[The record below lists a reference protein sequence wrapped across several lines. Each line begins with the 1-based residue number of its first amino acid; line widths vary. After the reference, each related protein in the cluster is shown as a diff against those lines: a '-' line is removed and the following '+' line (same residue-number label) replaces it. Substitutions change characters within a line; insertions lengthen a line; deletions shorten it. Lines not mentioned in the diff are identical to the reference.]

1 MTISEQKGV
10 KGSVM
15 VLGGGI
21 SGMQSALDLAE
32 SGLKVYL
39 VEEKPAIGGTMSR
52 LDKTFPT
59 NDCAM
64 CIVSPKLVDVGRHL
78 NIDIIT
84 GAKVKGVEG
93 QPGDFK
99 VRLDK
104 KARYVDLDKCTGCGE
119 CANVCPVELP
129 SEFDGGLGNRKAV
142 YKLYAQ
148 AMPSAYAIEKKGT
161 PPCRDACPAGVNVQ
175 GYVQLVKS
183 GKFLDSWRL
192 IYENNPLPAVC
203 GRVCTHPCESKCHR
217 GSVDSPVNIREL
229 KRFTADRAYS
239 DPEALSLPEIPQQ
252 REDKVAVIG
261 SGPAGLSAAYQ
272 LVRKGYGVKIFEA
285 LPVAGGMLR
294 VGIPEYRLP
303 KDILQLEIELLEKL
317 GVEIR
322 TNSKLGKDFTVE
334 DLKQQG
340 YKAVFLALGAHKGI
354 DLNLPGSDLSGVM
367 SGVEMLRKVSL
378 GEKVAIGK
386 RVAVIGGGNTAMDA
400 ARTALRLGAEE
411 VTIVYRR
418 SEAEITAARE
428 EIDEAL
434 EEGIKF
440 QMLTSP
446 KQVTGD
452 GGKVSGLE
460 CILNELGEE
469 DASGRRS
476 PVPVEGSE
484 FIIPVDNVITAVGQ
498 KPDLAGMDS
507 GLETNKRGTIVVD
520 EKTLATNISGVFAA
534 GDVVTGPATVIDA
547 IGAGKRAASSIDLF
561 LQGEELTGEAA
572 YSSAK
577 VVDFPEHSS
586 GNTGIAR
593 IETDLSDCG
602 QRVKDFKEVALG
614 ITEEQAREE
623 AQRCLNCGVCSE
635 CGECVKVCQANAID
649 HVMTDQ
655 EEEIEV
661 GAIIL
666 NPGAD
671 IYNPTEL
678 EYFGYK
684 KYPNVVTSIEFER
697 ILSASGPY
705 QGHMVRPSDGK
716 EPRKIAWIQCV
727 GSRNIKIKHD
737 YCSSVCCMYAIKEA
751 VIAKEHSAGELDTTI
766 FLMDMRSYGKD
777 FERYYTRARD
787 EQGVRFIKSR
797 IYSINPSPDG
807 EDNLAIRYSDEEGNV
822 YWEEFDMVVLS
833 VGFKPSCGSQE
844 LAQAVGVE
852 LNEFGFCKTQELS
865 KAVTSRPGI
874 FASGV
879 FQGPKDIPET
889 VVDASA
895 AAGYV
900 SRMLAEA
907 RGTLTKAKEYPPE
920 KNVGKGK
927 PRIGV
932 FVCNCG
938 INIGSVVK
946 VPEVVE
952 YTKGLKNVVYSQ
964 EFLFTCSQD
973 SVEKIKEIIV
983 EQDLTRVVVASC
995 TPRTH
1000 APLFQ
1005 SALREA
1011 GLNPYLYEHVNIREH
1026 SSWVHRDNKLEATEK
1041 AKDLIRMAV
1050 AKAALL
1056 KPVTPT
1062 FTEINH
1068 TSLVVGGGAAGM
1080 SAALSLAEQG
1090 FDVCLVEKEQ
1100 ELGGHM
1106 KHIQY
1111 TLEGSDP
1118 QAVLNELIGKVTNNN
1133 KITIYAGAEIKDT
1146 DGYPGN
1152 YRTTIE
1158 ISGETQQIEHGGT
1171 VLATGAGAA
1180 TTTEYLYGE
1189 HPRVMTQSELEQQIA
1204 NGVNEN
1210 LQNIVMIQCVGSRD
1224 QNRPY
1229 CSRVCCQQALKN
1241 ALKIKEMNPKSNVYV
1256 LYRDIR
1262 SYGLMEKFYTRARQ
1276 KGIIFIRYNEEEKP
1290 RVTAGDDSV
1299 TVTVKDHVLGEPVAI
1314 DASLLVLSTGI
1325 VPNEDNHKLSQLFK
1339 VPLDADGFL
1348 LEAHMKLRPVDFSA
1362 EGLYLCGLAHAPKL
1376 VGESIQQANAAAMRA
1391 ATLLSKEKLENVA
1404 ITATVNE
1411 KRCVACGVCV
1421 EACSYN
1427 AREIDP
1433 INKVAKVSD
1442 VLCQGCGACVVAC
1455 PNGATQQKGFEKS
1468 QMLAA
1473 LSAAL
1478 V

>member
-1 MTISEQKGV
+1 VTISEHEGV

-15 VLGGGI
+15 VVGGGI

-32 SGLKVYL
+32 SGLKVHL

-84 GAKVKGVEG
+84 GAKVKEVNGE
-93 QPGDFK
+93 PGNFRVK
-99 VRLDK
+99 LDE

-119 CANVCPVELP
+119 CATACPVELP
-129 SEFDGGLGNRKAV
+129 SEFDGELGNRKAV

-175 GYVQLVKS
+175 GYVQLIKM
-183 GKFLDSWRL
+183 GKYIDSWSL

-203 GRVCTHPCESKCHR
+203 GRVCTHPCESQCHR

-229 KRFTADRAYS
+229 KRFAADQAYS
-239 DPEALSLPEIPQQ
+239 DPALLPLPETHSPK
-252 REDKVAVIG
+252 EEKVAIIG
-261 SGPAGLSAAYQ
+261 SGPAGLSNAYQ
-272 LVRKGYGVKIFEA
+272 LAKLGYQVTVFEA
-285 LPVAGGMLR
+285 LSAAGGMLR

-303 KDILQLEIELLEKL
+303 KEVLELEIGLLKKQGIEIKL
-317 GVEIR
+317 
-322 TNSKLGKDFTVE
+322 NSKLGVDFTLE
-334 DLKQQG
+334 ELKQQG
-340 YKAVFLALGAHKGI
+340 YKAVFLALGAHQGVS
-354 DLNLPGSDLSGVM
+354 LNLPGEELDGVISGVDL
-367 SGVEMLRKVSL
+367 LRNANL
-378 GEKVAIGK
+378 GEKVEIGK

-400 ARTALRLGAEE
+400 ARTALRLGAKE

-446 KQVTGD
+446 KTITED
-452 GGKVSGLE
+452 SGKVAGLE
-460 CILNELGEE
+460 CMLNELGEA
-469 DASGRRS
+469 DSGGRRR

-484 FIIPVDNVITAVGQ
+484 FVIPVDNVILAVGQ
-498 KPDLAGMDS
+498 KPDLS
-507 GLETNKRGTIVVD
+507 GLDTGIDVSKKNTVVASGETGVTSI
-520 EKTLATNISGVFAA
+520 AGVFAA

-547 IGAGKRAASSIDLF
+547 IGAGKKAAFSIDRF
-561 LQGEELTGEAA
+561 LRGEEVSTVENNAGV
-572 YSSAK
+572 K
-577 VVDFPEHSS
+577 VADFPLHKS
-586 GNTGIAR
+586 GNTQIPRVETTLVEPKER
-593 IETDLSDCG
+593 IKNFQE
-602 QRVKDFKEVALG
+602 AAHG
-614 ITEEQAREE
+614 ITEEKAHSE
-623 AQRCLNCGVCSE
+623 ADRCLNCGVCSE
-635 CGECVKVCQANAID
+635 CGECVKVCQASAIEHTTKD
-649 HVMTDQ
+649 K

-671 IYNPTEL
+671 IYDPSEL
-678 EYFGYK
+678 DYFGYK
-684 KYPNVVTSIEFER
+684 QSPNVLTSIEFER

-716 EPRKIAWIQCV
+716 EPSKIAWIQCV
-727 GSRNIKIKHD
+727 GSRNVKIDHD

-751 VIAKEHSAGELDTTI
+751 VIAKEHSPGDLETTI

-777 FERYYTRARD
+777 FEKYYTRARD
-787 EQGVRFIKSR
+787 EQGVRFVKSR
-797 IYSINPSPDG
+797 IFSVNPAPDG
-807 EDNLAIRYSDEEGNV
+807 SDNLAIRYSDEEGNV

-833 VGFKPSCGSQE
+833 VGFKASCGSKE
-844 LAQAVGVE
+844 LAKAAGVE
-852 LNEFGFCKTQELS
+852 LNEFGFCKTQEFS
-865 KAVTSRPGI
+865 KAMTTQQGI

-879 FQGPKDIPET
+879 FAGPKDIPET

-895 AAGYV
+895 AAGYA
-900 SRMLAEA
+900 SRMLSEA
-907 RGTLTKAKEYPPE
+907 RGTLTKVKEYPPE

-938 INIGSVVK
+938 INIGSVVN
-946 VPEVVE
+946 VPGVVE
-952 YTKGLKNVVYSQ
+952 YANSIQNVVYAQ

-973 SVEKIKEIIV
+973 SVEKIKEIIS

-1026 SSWVHRDNKLEATEK
+1026 SSWVHRDNKPGATQK
-1041 AKDLIRMAV
+1041 AKDLVRMAI
-1050 AKAALL
+1050 AKVALL

-1062 FTEINH
+1062 FTEVNH
-1068 TSLVVGGGAAGM
+1068 TSLVIGGGAAGM
-1080 SAALSLAEQG
+1080 SASLSLAEQG

-1100 ELGGHM
+1100 QLGGHM

-1111 TLEGSDP
+1111 TLEGQDP
-1118 QAVLNELIGKVTNNN
+1118 QLELNNLIDQVTNNN
-1133 KITIYAGAEIKDT
+1133 RITVYTGAEIQDS

-1152 YRTTIE
+1152 YRTTIKVSDKIE
-1158 ISGETQQIEHGGT
+1158 ELEHGGSI
-1171 VLATGAGAA
+1171 LATGAGAA
-1180 TTTEYLYGE
+1180 RTEEYLYGR
-1189 HPRVMTQSELEQQIA
+1189 HPQVVTQVELEEKLAAGDGIDL
-1204 NGVNEN
+1204 ES
-1210 LQNIVMIQCVGSRD
+1210 IVMIQCVGSRD

-1229 CSRVCCQQALKN
+1229 CSRICCQQALKN
-1241 ALKIKEMNPKSNVYV
+1241 ALKLKEINPRANIYI

-1262 SYGLMEKFYTRARQ
+1262 SYGLMEKYYTRARQ
-1276 KGIIFIRYNEEEKP
+1276 KGIIFIRYDEQEKP
-1290 RVTAGDDSV
+1290 KVSDKDDNLSV
-1299 TVTVKDHVLGEPVAI
+1299 TVKEHVLGELITIEPH
-1314 DASLLVLSTGI
+1314 LLVLSTGI
-1325 VPNEDNHKLSQLFK
+1325 VPNQENQRLSQLFK

-1376 VGESIQQANAAAMRA
+1376 VGESVQQANAAAMRA
-1391 ATLLSKEKLENVA
+1391 ATLLSKDKLENVG
-1404 ITATVNE
+1404 ITATVNK
-1411 KRCVACGVCV
+1411 KRCVGCGVCV
-1421 EACSYN
+1421 ESCSYN

-1433 INKVAKVSD
+1433 INKVVKVTD

-1473 LSAAL
+1473 LRAAL